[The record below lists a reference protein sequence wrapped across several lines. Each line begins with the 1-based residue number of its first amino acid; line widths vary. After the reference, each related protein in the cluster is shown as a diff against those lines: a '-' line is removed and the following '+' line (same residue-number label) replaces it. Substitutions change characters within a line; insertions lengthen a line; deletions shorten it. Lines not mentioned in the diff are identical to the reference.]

1 VSTMGRSQKQYTDE
15 FKNTL
20 VELYNSG
27 KSLTDLSREY
37 GIAKSTITVWI
48 NKSKPITVDN
58 DKIITTEE
66 YQKMLKKIAILEE
79 ENEILKKATAI
90 FARK

>member
-1 VSTMGRSQKQYTDE
+1 MGRSQKQYTDE

>member
-1 VSTMGRSQKQYTDE
+1 MGRSKKQYTDE

-27 KSLTDLSREY
+27 KSLADLSREY
-37 GIAKSTITVWI
+37 GIAKSTVTVWI
-48 NKSKPITVDN
+48 NKLKPIAVDK
-58 DKIITTEE
+58 DKTITTAE
-66 YQKMLKKIAILEE
+66 YQKMLKKMAILEE

>member
-1 VSTMGRSQKQYTDE
+1 MTRIKKHYTNE

-20 VELYNSG
+20 VDLYNSG
-27 KSLTDLSREY
+27 KSLADLSREY
-37 GIAKSTITVWI
+37 GIAKSTVTVWI
-48 NKSKPITVDN
+48 NKSKPIIVGKDET
-58 DKIITTEE
+58 ITAVE
-66 YQKMLKKIAILEE
+66 YQHMLKKMARLEE